1 MFKSYV
7 LKVYFENSNNSHAEH
22 VATLHFEPSEAF
34 WDVMM
39 DEAQS
44 MGFAIVT
51 DVVED
56 EPEDE
61 PVKGPLERAHA
72 ALKEEEEIGKDKTN
86 S

>member
-44 MGFAIVT
+44 MGFAVVT
-51 DVVED
+51 DVVEQ
-56 EPEDE
+56 E
-61 PVKGPLERAHA
+61 PVKGPLERAHE